1 MTENLKT
8 LIFAA
13 AALVLTAV
21 AVVLSMPAKDGREG
35 VQANAPLYPDFT
47 DPKDAAALEIVRIDE
62 ERGSLSTFEVERNA
76 RGLWVIPSHGGY
88 PADATQQMAQAATSL
103 IGLEVID
110 KASDVASDQE
120 LYGVVQPE
128 KSRLDAGG
136 KGFGMMVSIKDKKG
150 KGLAQ
155 LIIGKPVQG
164 NPEQRFVRKAGQ
176 DPIYVVKLNV
186 DQLSTNFSDWIE
198 KDLLKVS
205 PWDIDRVTLKD
216 YQFVLQQDGRGIAAK
231 YDPRLNLTV
240 GWDAD
245 ANSWVLD
252 KMTQFQKGKPVATD
266 LSQDEEL
273 SKQKLDDLKAAVDNL
288 QIIDVKPKPKGLGGD
303 LSVDEEALL
312 NPEIRE
318 SLTTLGFFPQPVGEK
333 VEFLGSNGEVN
344 IGMKDGVEYVLRF
357 GNNAGVEEGENAG
370 KLRRYLFVSAR
381 LDESRLTPP
390 ALEELPQKADVP
402 AAPAPTPTPT
412 EPEGNSGQDEASGG
426 PEEATDTPTTDTP
439 AADAPA
445 DDPPAA
451 TDENPAE
458 GANENQDPATAD
470 ADFELKRK
478 RIERDNQRKLDE
490 YKERRTKAENKVR
503 ELNSRFA
510 PWYYIISDDEF
521 KRIHLS
527 RTDVITERTG
537 GGNEGF
543 GVDALRAM
551 AKEGPAPPP
560 PPRQPMPNF
569 GFPPM

>member
-1 MTENLKT
+1 
-8 LIFAA
+8 
-13 AALVLTAV
+13 
-21 AVVLSMPAKDGREG
+21 
-35 VQANAPLYPDFT
+35 
-47 DPKDAAALEIVRIDE
+47 
-62 ERGSLSTFEVERNA
+62 
-76 RGLWVIPSHGGY
+76 
-88 PADATQQMAQAATSL
+88 
-103 IGLEVID
+103 
-110 KASDVASDQE
+110 
-120 LYGVVQPE
+120 
-128 KSRLDAGG
+128 
-136 KGFGMMVSIKDKKG
+136 
-150 KGLAQ
+150 
-155 LIIGKPVQG
+155 
-164 NPEQRFVRKAGQ
+164 
-176 DPIYVVKLNV
+176 
-186 DQLSTNFSDWIE
+186 
-198 KDLLKVS
+198 
-205 PWDIDRVTLKD
+205 
-216 YQFVLQQDGRGIAAK
+216 
-231 YDPRLNLTV
+231 
-240 GWDAD
+240 
-245 ANSWVLD
+245 VLD

-318 SLTTLGFFPQPVGEK
+318 SLTTLGFFPQPVGDK

-381 LDESRLTPP
+381 LDESRLKPP

-402 AAPAPTPTPT
+402 AAPAPNPTPT
-412 EPEGNSGQDEASGG
+412 EPEEASGG
-426 PEEATDTPTTDTP
+426 SEDATDTPAVDAP
-439 AADAPA
+439 ASDAPPA
-445 DDPPAA
+445 DDPSAA

-458 GANENQDPATAD
+458 GANSSQDPATAD

-478 RIERDNQRKLDE
+478 RIERENQRKLDE

-537 GGNEGF
+537 GSNEGF

-551 AKEGPAPPP
+551 EKEGPVPPP